1 MLTIK
6 PITRDEYMTD
16 LMLFNHS
23 LFIRPEWIESICK
36 DNKKPLYLNI
46 YNNDTLIGKIAGIVR
61 RLVFFSH
68 DVYFYSE
75 PALKVY
81 NQETLNA
88 CLKALMAY
96 AKANRLVRLS
106 FNYLDQQSSLIPDE
120 DPTLKIKNTEE
131 FVIELEGAYRA
142 FKPGNN
148 FRNKL
153 KKAYR
158 AQTEFYRATSKEMV
172 ADLIQLLTETSRIRV
187 SKKRHAYDVFT
198 YKYVDKQ
205 TLERFVA
212 SGAGVFYYAMNNGAV
227 NYISL
232 CYEAGDRAY
241 ELYNGTNSF
250 GYSNG
255 LTGWMVMK
263 RSERYASLNYIY
275 FNMGGVPHEKGDR
288 GNLAGFKMQS
298 GCIPKRVYIAK
309 TDFLV
314 YPEKALNIFFNL
326 GRLVPYNRFVRY
338 LIRLME

>member
-6 PITRDEYMTD
+6 PITRDEYIND

-23 LFIRPEWIESICK
+23 LFIRPEWIDSICEG
-36 DNKKPLYLNI
+36 NKRPLYLNI
-46 YNNDTLIGKIAGIVR
+46 YENGSLIGKIAGVVR
-61 RLVFFSH
+61 RLVFFSQ

-75 PALKVY
+75 PALKFY
-81 NQETLNA
+81 NQEALDT

-96 AKANRLVRLS
+96 AKENRLVRVT
-106 FNYLDQQSSLIPDE
+106 FNYLDQQSLLIPGDE
-120 DPTLKIKNTEE
+120 LGFKIKKTEE
-131 FVIELEGAYRA
+131 FIIELGGAYKQ

-153 KKAYR
+153 KKASK

-172 ADLIQLLTETSRIRV
+172 TDLVDFLAVTSRIRV
-187 SKKRHAYDVFT
+187 SKKRHAYNVFT
-198 YKYVDKQ
+198 YKYVNKKA
-205 TLERFVA
+205 LERFVD
-212 SGAGVFYYAMNNGAV
+212 SGAGVFYYAMNNGV
-227 NYISL
+227 INYISL
-232 CYEAGDRAY
+232 CYEVGDRSY

-263 RSERYASLNYIY
+263 RSERYASLNYRY
-275 FNMGGVPHEKGDR
+275 FNMGGIPHEKGDR

-298 GCIPKRVYIAK
+298 GCIPKNVYIAK

-314 YPEKALNIFFNL
+314 YPEKAFNIFFNL